1 MRHIAQKVLRALGLQ
16 RLASNPHVDRATFT
30 CHHRPGLAGNLL
42 RTYCRTLK
50 SLGLGRN
57 ACIDIAI
64 FDSQRQFKTV
74 PAGIQSTPGLSPNK
88 MPVILVLAHEID
100 ENELDSL
107 VGKIVDAQGK
117 GRFRPIFLIGST
129 NLKPFRTHNYLAEY
143 AMPESSWVS
152 TERTISY
159 EFYLQKRI
167 GTLLDS
173 YAPDKVVKIKSQDIP
188 HIEPKNWT
196 R

>member
-1 MRHIAQKVLRALGLQ
+1 MRHVAQEMLRTLGLQ

-100 ENELDSL
+100 EDELDSL

-117 GRFRPIFLIGST
+117 GRFRPIFLTSST
-129 NLKPFRTHNYLAEY
+129 NLKPFRTQNYLAEY
-143 AMPESSWVS
+143 IPPKSSWVKADNQL
-152 TERTISY
+152 TYDAYT
-159 EFYLQKRI
+159 QKRI
-167 GTLLDS
+167 AALLTA
-173 YAPDKVVKIKSQDIP
+173 YAPDKVVKIKRQDIANL
-188 HIEPKNWT
+188 EPKLWS
-196 R
+196 